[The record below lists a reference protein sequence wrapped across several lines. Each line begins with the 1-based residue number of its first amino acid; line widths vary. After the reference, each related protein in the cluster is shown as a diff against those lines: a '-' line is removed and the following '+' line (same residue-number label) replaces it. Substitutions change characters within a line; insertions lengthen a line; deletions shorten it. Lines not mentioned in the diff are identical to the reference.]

1 MEVIMSDKVKISV
14 FLEPEVAK
22 AVKVQAARQGSGVSD
37 IVSNIF
43 LCAHCRD
50 PISDEFIV
58 GIPKMITPDW
68 YGVFFHKNRKACLA
82 ASGAS
87 PIKPKKPVSKTV
99 AKVSSETSR

>member
-1 MEVIMSDKVKISV
+1 MSDKVKISV

-37 IVSNIF
+37 IVSSIF

-50 PISDEFIV
+50 PITEEFIV

-82 ASGAS
+82 ASGAT
-87 PIKPKKPVSKTV
+87 PNKPKKPASKKVVKPSSVVS
-99 AKVSSETSR
+99 R

>member
-1 MEVIMSDKVKISV
+1 MIMSDKVKISV

-37 IVSNIF
+37 IVTSIF

-50 PISDEFIV
+50 PITEEFVV
-58 GIPKMITPDW
+58 GIPKMIAPDW

-82 ASGAS
+82 ASGATTN
-87 PIKPKKPVSKTV
+87 KPKKPVSKSLVKLSRV
-99 AKVSSETSR
+99 ASS

>member
-1 MEVIMSDKVKISV
+1 MSDKVKMSV

-37 IVSNIF
+37 IIRSIF

-50 PISDEFIV
+50 PITEEFVV

-87 PIKPKKPVSKTV
+87 SNKPKKPVSKAVVKPSGV
-99 AKVSSETSR
+99 ASR